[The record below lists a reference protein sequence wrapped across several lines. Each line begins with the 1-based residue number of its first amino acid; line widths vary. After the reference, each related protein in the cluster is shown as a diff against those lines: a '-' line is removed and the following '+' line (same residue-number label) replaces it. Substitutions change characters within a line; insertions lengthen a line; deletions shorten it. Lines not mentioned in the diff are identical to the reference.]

1 MAINVKG
8 VNFANLTDE
17 QKAQMAAILGV
28 SVDDI
33 VAPATKK
40 TEVNNLKM
48 KEGSET
54 IAIDAYSN
62 EEFDISLLTEE
73 ELTNAKKTGLSPV
86 SFAKYQEGEKIK
98 ALMKNVSGKA
108 RAPRTGASAGEQV
121 RAIVTAHA
129 DLIDE
134 SAMMMFM
141 SKDESKK
148 SMSLAYPLFIEIP
161 SGASEAER
169 KEMRK
174 VKGANRFA
182 SQVWTFKNLPERE
195 FFMTNDIYSK
205 NIAKVEAVFSN
216 LATTKTAINN
226 ETVDNGEQAEASKK
240 SKKAK
245 KNNQ

>member
-8 VNFANLTDE
+8 INFANLTDE

-28 SVDDI
+28 SVDNI
-33 VAPATKK
+33 VAPAVKK
-40 TEVNNLKM
+40 AEVNNLKM

-54 IAIDAYSN
+54 IAIDAYSG

-73 ELTNAKKTGLSPV
+73 ELANAKKTSLSPV

-98 ALMKNVSGKA
+98 ALMKNVSGKT

-129 DLIDE
+129 DLINE

-141 SKDESKK
+141 NKDESKK

-182 SQVWTFKNLPERE
+182 SQVWGRE

-216 LATTKTAINN
+216 LAATKTSVNN
-226 ETVDNGEQAEASKK
+226 ETVDNGEQAETSKK

>member
-148 SMSLAYPLFIEIP
+148 SMFP